1 MSLLSACKFA
11 TKLLNPTK
19 NAACLC
25 VASRNATTSSNL
37 KDVLTDLVPKEQSR
51 IKNFKAQHGKTN
63 IGSITVDMIYG
74 GMRGMKGLVYETS
87 VLDAD
92 EGIRFRGYSIPEC
105 QRLLPKAPGGEEPLP
120 EGLFWLLVTG
130 QVPSQEQATW
140 LSKEW
145 AKRAAL
151 PSHVV
156 TMLDNFP
163 TNLHPMSQFSA
174 AITALNS
181 ESSFARA
188 YSEGVNKAKYWEYVY
203 EDSMDLIA
211 KLPCVAAKIYRNLYR
226 EGSGIGAIDS
236 NLDWSHN
243 FTNMLGYGDATFTEL
258 MRLYLTIHSDHEGG
272 NVSAHTSHLVGSAL
286 SDPYLSFSA
295 AMNGLAGPLHGLA
308 NQEVLVWL
316 TALQKEM
323 GGEVSD
329 EAMRDYI
336 WNTLKSGRVVPGYGH
351 AVLRKTDPRY
361 TCQQE
366 FAFKHLPNDPM
377 FKLVHQLYKIVPN
390 VLLEQGKAKNPW
402 PNVDA
407 HSGVLLQYYGMTEM
421 NYYTV
426 LFGVSRALGV
436 LAQLIWSRALG
447 FPLERPKSM
456 STDGLMT
463 LVGAKKSGS
472 FGLTDWEMG
481 ILNITD
487 QTPLVQAIFGRNT
500 DEVKFLLHKNEE
512 VNALDQERRTPLHAA
527 ACLGDVHIM
536 DLLINSGAS
545 INAKDQGWLTPLH
558 RAAASRNEKA
568 VGLLLGQDAEV
579 NARDKFWQTPLHV
592 AAANR
597 ATRCAEALI
606 PKLSS
611 LNVADRSG
619 RTALHHAAHSGHV
632 EMVNL
637 LLNKGASLSASDKK
651 DRQPIHWAAYLGH
664 LEIVKLLV
672 SRSADAMCRDKRG
685 YSPLHAAAASGQI
698 DVVKYLLRLGSE
710 IDEPNAFGN
719 TALHMAC
726 YTGQEAVANELVN
739 RGANV
744 NQPNHRGCTPLHL
757 AAVSTNGALCLEL
770 LVNNGAD
777 VNMQSKEG
785 KSPLHMAAIHG
796 RFTRSQI
803 LIQNGGEIDCV
814 DKYGNTPLHVA
825 AKHGHE
831 LLICTLMT
839 NGADTARQGISGM
852 FPLHLAVLYGFSD
865 CCRKLLSSGQL
876 YSIVSSLSNEHV
888 LSAGFDINT
897 PDSLG
902 RTCLHAAASGGNIEC
917 LNLLLSSGADLSRKD
932 KLGRAPLH
940 YAAANGSYQCTVAL
954 VSAGAE
960 VNELDQK
967 GCSPLH
973 YAAASQTFRRVDRH
987 YSVGHQSEERAKE
1000 AFFCLEYLLENG
1012 ADPALRNIK
1021 GYSAVHYAAAHGD
1034 KQNLELLLEMSFNCL
1049 GDVESCVPVSPLHL
1063 AAYNGHSG
1071 ALAVL
1076 SETLV
1081 SLDIR
1086 DAAGRTALYLAA
1098 QRGHSQCVEVL
1109 LSHGASCH
1117 IKERRHKWTPLHIA
1131 ASNGQTD
1138 CLLMLVN
1145 RGEKADIIDVVDAQ
1159 GQTALML
1166 AALGS
1171 HTDCVHILLEKGSG
1185 TDTADK
1191 RGHTALH
1198 RAAVMGCEDCVSA
1211 LLEHG
1216 ASALC
1221 RDSRGRT
1228 PVHLAASC
1236 GHVELLRSLLQ
1247 SATSM
1252 DPLDSIL
1259 DYSGYTPA
1267 HWAAYH
1273 GHEDCLDILLE
1284 NKPYSIQE
1292 GNPFTALHCALI
1304 NGHDGAA
1311 ELLLETV
1318 GTKMLN
1324 VRDAKG
1330 RTPLHAAAYSESVAG
1345 LQLVLAQGAEVNAVD
1360 NAGRSALM
1368 FAADNG
1374 QTAAVEILLHQ
1385 TKADVSL
1392 LDVNDNT
1399 ALHLSCSKSH
1409 EMCAL
1414 LILGE
1419 ISDTSLINATNRALQ
1434 MPLHIAAR
1442 NGLATVVQVL
1452 LSRGAAVMAV
1462 DEEGHT
1468 PALACAP
1475 NKDVADCLALILSTM
1490 KPFPPKDASAAAS
1503 FGLSLLK
1510 HCGIAACGP
1519 LPNGNLRRA
1528 YAKERH
1534 GTIGLDS
1541 CFTDVTVPRHP
1552 PTNPGVVCSMRGYFP
1567 CCTSVRRRGES
1578 AARWGGRKARRLL
1591 TSQSESSVKYGCTT
1605 GTFILEENEE

>member
-1 MSLLSACKFA
+1 MHNLKIF
-11 TKLLNPTK
+11 N
-19 NAACLC
+19 
-25 VASRNATTSSNL
+25 VRNA
-37 KDVLTDLVPKEQSR
+37 E
-51 IKNFKAQHGKTN
+51 
-63 IGSITVDMIYG
+63 
-74 GMRGMKGLVYETS
+74 
-87 VLDAD
+87 
-92 EGIRFRGYSIPEC
+92 
-105 QRLLPKAPGGEEPLP
+105 
-120 EGLFWLLVTG
+120 
-130 QVPSQEQATW
+130 
-140 LSKEW
+140 
-145 AKRAAL
+145 
-151 PSHVV
+151 
-156 TMLDNFP
+156 
-163 TNLHPMSQFSA
+163 
-174 AITALNS
+174 
-181 ESSFARA
+181 
-188 YSEGVNKAKYWEYVY
+188 
-203 EDSMDLIA
+203 
-211 KLPCVAAKIYRNLYR
+211 
-226 EGSGIGAIDS
+226 
-236 NLDWSHN
+236 
-243 FTNMLGYGDATFTEL
+243 
-258 MRLYLTIHSDHEGG
+258 
-272 NVSAHTSHLVGSAL
+272 
-286 SDPYLSFSA
+286 
-295 AMNGLAGPLHGLA
+295 
-308 NQEVLVWL
+308 
-316 TALQKEM
+316 
-323 GGEVSD
+323 
-329 EAMRDYI
+329 
-336 WNTLKSGRVVPGYGH
+336 
-351 AVLRKTDPRY
+351 
-361 TCQQE
+361 
-366 FAFKHLPNDPM
+366 
-377 FKLVHQLYKIVPN
+377 
-390 VLLEQGKAKNPW
+390 
-402 PNVDA
+402 
-407 HSGVLLQYYGMTEM
+407 
-421 NYYTV
+421 
-426 LFGVSRALGV
+426 
-436 LAQLIWSRALG
+436 
-447 FPLERPKSM
+447 
-456 STDGLMT
+456 
-463 LVGAKKSGS
+463 
-472 FGLTDWEMG
+472 
-481 ILNITD
+481 
-487 QTPLVQAIFGRNT
+487 
-500 DEVKFLLHKNEE
+500 EVKFLLRKNEE

-568 VGLLLGQDAEV
+568 VGLLLKQDAEV

-619 RTALHHAAHSGHV
+619 RTALHHAAHSGHQKIALAF
-632 EMVNL
+632 VNL
-637 LLNKGASLSASDKK
+637 SVCVYKWSMIVWLS
-651 DRQPIHWAAYLGH
+651 PLPLGH

-685 YSPLHAAAASGQI
+685 YTPLHAAAASGQI
-698 DVVKYLLRLGSE
+698 EVVKYLLRLGSE

-744 NQPNHRGCTPLHL
+744 NQPNQRGCTPLHL

-770 LVNNGAD
+770 L
-777 VNMQSKEG
+777 SRLG
-785 KSPLHMAAIHG
+785 KKGLVAPKWHPVPYIVHKC
-796 RFTRSQI
+796 
-803 LIQNGGEIDCV
+803 GEIDCV

-831 LLICTLMT
+831 LLISTLMT
-839 NGADTARQGISGM
+839 NGADTARQGINGM

-902 RTCLHAAASGGNIEC
+902 RTCLHAAASGGNVEC
-917 LNLLLSSGADLSRKD
+917 LNLLLSSGADLSNKD
-932 KLGRAPLH
+932 KLGRSPLH

-987 YSVGHQSEERAKE
+987 YSVGHHSEERAKE
-1000 AFFCLEYLLENG
+1000 AFFCLEYLLDNG
-1012 ADPALRNIK
+1012 ADPALRNTK
-1021 GYSAVHYAAAHGD
+1021 GYSAVHYAAAHGN

-1049 GDVESCVPVSPLHL
+1049 GDVESSVPVSPLHL
-1063 AAYNGHSG
+1063 AAYNGHCE
-1071 ALAVL
+1071 ALGVL

-1081 SLDIR
+1081 SLDVR
-1086 DAAGRTALYLAA
+1086 DAGGRTALYLAA
-1098 QRGHSQCVEVL
+1098 QRGHAQCVEVL

-1117 IKERRHKWTPLHIA
+1117 LKERRRKWTPLHVA

-1145 RGEKADIIDVVDAQ
+1145 RGEKADVIDIVDIQ

-1171 HTDCVHILLEKGSG
+1171 HTDCVHILLEKGAG
-1185 TDTADK
+1185 ADTADK
-1191 RGHTALH
+1191 RGCTALH
-1198 RAAVMGCEDCVSA
+1198 RAAMGCEDCVSA

-1221 RDSRGRT
+1221 RESRGRT
-1228 PVHLAASC
+1228 PLHLASSC
-1236 GHVELLRSLLQ
+1236 GHMELLRSLLQ
-1247 SATSM
+1247 GATST
-1252 DPLDSIL
+1252 DPLDSLL
-1259 DYSGYTPA
+1259 DYSGYTPT

-1273 GHEDCLDILLE
+1273 GHEDCLDVLLDH
-1284 NKPYSIQE
+1284 KPFSIQE
-1292 GNPFTALHCALI
+1292 GNPFTPLHCALI

-1311 ELLLETV
+1311 ELLVETV
-1318 GTKMLN
+1318 GTQMVNIK
-1324 VRDAKG
+1324 DSKG

-1345 LQLVLAQGAEVNAVD
+1345 LQLALVQGAEVNAVD
-1360 NAGRSALM
+1360 TTGHSALM
-1368 FAADNG
+1368 VAADNG
-1374 QTAAVEILLHQ
+1374 QTAAVEVLLHQ
-1385 TKADVSL
+1385 AKADLTL

-1399 ALHLSCSKSH
+1399 ALHLACSKAH

-1419 ISDTSLINATNRALQ
+1419 ISDPSLINATNGALQ

-1503 FGLSLLK
+1503 FGLNLLK

-1519 LPNGNLRRA
+1519 LPNGNLRHA
-1528 YAKERH
+1528 YTKDRH
-1534 GTIGLDS
+1534 GTIGLDG
-1541 CFTDVTVPRHP
+1541 CFT
-1552 PTNPGVVCSMRGYFP
+1552 
-1567 CCTSVRRRGES
+1567 E
-1578 AARWGGRKARRLL
+1578 
-1591 TSQSESSVKYGCTT
+1591 
-1605 GTFILEENEE
+1605 

>member
-1 MSLLSACKFA
+1 AFSPHC
-11 TKLLNPTK
+11 
-19 NAACLC
+19 
-25 VASRNATTSSNL
+25 TS
-37 KDVLTDLVPKEQSR
+37 
-51 IKNFKAQHGKTN
+51 
-63 IGSITVDMIYG
+63 
-74 GMRGMKGLVYETS
+74 
-87 VLDAD
+87 
-92 EGIRFRGYSIPEC
+92 
-105 QRLLPKAPGGEEPLP
+105 
-120 EGLFWLLVTG
+120 
-130 QVPSQEQATW
+130 
-140 LSKEW
+140 
-145 AKRAAL
+145 
-151 PSHVV
+151 
-156 TMLDNFP
+156 
-163 TNLHPMSQFSA
+163 
-174 AITALNS
+174 
-181 ESSFARA
+181 
-188 YSEGVNKAKYWEYVY
+188 
-203 EDSMDLIA
+203 
-211 KLPCVAAKIYRNLYR
+211 
-226 EGSGIGAIDS
+226 
-236 NLDWSHN
+236 
-243 FTNMLGYGDATFTEL
+243 
-258 MRLYLTIHSDHEGG
+258 
-272 NVSAHTSHLVGSAL
+272 
-286 SDPYLSFSA
+286 
-295 AMNGLAGPLHGLA
+295 
-308 NQEVLVWL
+308 NQEIIQIIACRDML
-316 TALQKEM
+316 T
-323 GGEVSD
+323 
-329 EAMRDYI
+329 R
-336 WNTLKSGRVVPGYGH
+336 
-351 AVLRKTDPRY
+351 
-361 TCQQE
+361 
-366 FAFKHLPNDPM
+366 
-377 FKLVHQLYKIVPN
+377 
-390 VLLEQGKAKNPW
+390 
-402 PNVDA
+402 
-407 HSGVLLQYYGMTEM
+407 MT
-421 NYYTV
+421 T
-426 LFGVSRALGV
+426 FR
-436 LAQLIWSRALG
+436 
-447 FPLERPKSM
+447 
-456 STDGLMT
+456 
-463 LVGAKKSGS
+463 
-472 FGLTDWEMG
+472 
-481 ILNITD
+481 
-487 QTPLVQAIFGRNT
+487 
-500 DEVKFLLHKNEE
+500 
-512 VNALDQERRTPLHAA
+512 
-527 ACLGDVHIM
+527 
-536 DLLINSGAS
+536 
-545 INAKDQGWLTPLH
+545 
-558 RAAASRNEKA
+558 
-568 VGLLLGQDAEV
+568 
-579 NARDKFWQTPLHV
+579 
-592 AAANR
+592 
-597 ATRCAEALI
+597 
-606 PKLSS
+606 
-611 LNVADRSG
+611 
-619 RTALHHAAHSGHV
+619 
-632 EMVNL
+632 
-637 LLNKGASLSASDKK
+637 
-651 DRQPIHWAAYLGH
+651 H

-685 YSPLHAAAASGQI
+685 YTPLHAAAASGQI

-831 LLICTLMT
+831 LLISTLMT
-839 NGADTARQGISGM
+839 NGADTARQGIHGM

-917 LNLLLSSGADLSRKD
+917 LNLLLSSGADLSKKD

-973 YAAASQTFRRVDRH
+973 YAAASTRAHTHTHQRSNTRPPKF
-987 YSVGHQSEERAKE
+987 GHQSEERAKE
-1000 AFFCLEYLLENG
+1000 AFFCLEYLLDNG

-1021 GYSAVHYAAAHGD
+1021 GYSAVHYAAAHGN

-1049 GDVESCVPVSPLHL
+1049 GDVESSVPVSPLHL
-1063 AAYNGHSG
+1063 AAYNGHCG

-1117 IKERRHKWTPLHIA
+1117 VKERRRKWTPLHIA
-1131 ASNGQTD
+1131 AYNFYFLVPMRIAIQTYV
-1138 CLLMLVN
+1138 CVCVCVC
-1145 RGEKADIIDVVDAQ
+1145 R
-1159 GQTALML
+1159 TALML

-1171 HTDCVHILLEKGSG
+1171 HTDCVHILLEKGAG
-1185 TDTADK
+1185 ADTADR
-1191 RGHTALH
+1191 RGRTALH
-1198 RAAVMGCEDCVSA
+1198 RAAVMGSEDCVSA

-1228 PVHLAASC
+1228 PLHLAASC
-1236 GHVELLRSLLQ
+1236 GHMELLRSLLQ
-1247 SATSM
+1247 GATCI

-1273 GHEDCLDILLE
+1273 GHEDCLDVLLE
-1284 NKPYSIQE
+1284 NKPFSIQE
-1292 GNPFTALHCALI
+1292 GNPFTPLHCALI

-1318 GTKMLN
+1318 GTKMVN
-1324 VRDAKG
+1324 IRDAKG

-1345 LQLVLAQGAEVNAVD
+1345 LQLVLVQGAEVNAVD
-1360 NAGRSALM
+1360 TAGRSALM
-1368 FAADNG
+1368 VAADNG

-1385 TKADVSL
+1385 AKADLSL

-1399 ALHLSCSKSH
+1399 ALHLACSKSH

-1419 ISDTSLINATNRALQ
+1419 ISDPSLINATNSALQ

-1503 FGLSLLK
+1503 FGLNLLK

-1519 LPNGNLRRA
+1519 LPNGNLRHA
-1528 YAKERH
+1528 YAKECH

-1541 CFTDVTVPRHP
+1541 CFT
-1552 PTNPGVVCSMRGYFP
+1552 
-1567 CCTSVRRRGES
+1567 E
-1578 AARWGGRKARRLL
+1578 
-1591 TSQSESSVKYGCTT
+1591 
-1605 GTFILEENEE
+1605 